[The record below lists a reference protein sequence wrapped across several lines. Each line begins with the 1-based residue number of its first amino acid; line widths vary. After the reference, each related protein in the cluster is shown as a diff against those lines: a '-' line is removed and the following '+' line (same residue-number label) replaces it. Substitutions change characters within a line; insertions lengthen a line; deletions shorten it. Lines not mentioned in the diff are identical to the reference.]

1 MRNLIETIKKYSVLA
16 GPIPA
21 ERKVATVS
29 ICSDDGSINIDE
41 NRAYKCMV
49 AAMKEVGYR
58 GEVTLVYEWDQETG
72 FHEYYTWSVFKLNMN
87 TGCVERIEKHAPS
100 TYEVPGEQ
108 EIA

>member
-1 MRNLIETIKKYSVLA
+1 MVNLIETIKKYSTLA

-41 NRAYKCMV
+41 RRAFSCMV
-49 AAMKEVGYR
+49 AAMKELEYKGD
-58 GEVTLVYEWDQETG
+58 VTLVYEWDQETG
-72 FHEYYTWSVFKLNMN
+72 FHEYYAWSVFKLN
-87 TGCVERIEKHAPS
+87 TAGCVERIEKHAPQS
-100 TYEVPGEQ
+100 YEVPGER